1 MMLSNKL
8 NHGDETK
15 NEIKEGKGIKSK
27 WFMPTEKNINEGKR
41 RERKEECKNETKKI
55 KTKYGFNSG

>member
-15 NEIKEGKGIKSK
+15 NEIKEGGKGIKSK

-41 RERKEECKNETKKI
+41 GERKEECKK
-55 KTKYGFNSG
+55 